1 MLRDVT
7 CHLQIDIAR
16 HNTQDLSVL
25 ISLPHEGGD
34 ADRQPVTDAQF
45 VAILPFFHID
55 HDADYLYL

>member
-34 ADRQPVTDAQF
+34 ADRQSVTDAQF
-45 VAILPFFHID
+45 VVILPFFRID